1 MLILAQGRG
10 RRAVC
15 QKCIMIPRLLPAVR
29 PVSQAAALNGDCSGG
44 LTRGPDGLA
53 GAGGGISIAG
63 GGHII
68 SPS

>member
-1 MLILAQGRG
+1 
-10 RRAVC
+10 
-15 QKCIMIPRLLPAVR
+15 MIPRLLPAVR

-53 GAGGGISIAG
+53 GAGGGISIAR